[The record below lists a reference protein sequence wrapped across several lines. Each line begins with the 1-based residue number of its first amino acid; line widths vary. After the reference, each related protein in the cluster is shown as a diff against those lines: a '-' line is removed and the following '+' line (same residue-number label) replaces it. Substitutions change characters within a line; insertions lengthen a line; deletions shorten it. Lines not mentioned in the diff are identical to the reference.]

1 MAPVLTFAPQASAGC
16 LLGGEQPQQHQLT
29 MTNNEFLI
37 SRIGKRVSA
46 YMALTHGNVMFT
58 GILSRTPTGWE
69 IGDDP
74 TNSLNFS
81 EAMVNEC
88 HGTVIFMHFQK
99 L

>member
-1 MAPVLTFAPQASAGC
+1 MHRQGYPSQNTNNN
-16 LLGGEQPQQHQLT
+16 

-46 YMALTHGNVMFT
+46 FIALTNGNVMLT
-58 GILSRTPTGWE
+58 GILSRTATGWE
-69 IGDDP
+69 IGDEP
-74 TNSLNFS
+74 TNSFNFN
-81 EAMVNEC
+81 EALINEC

>member
-1 MAPVLTFAPQASAGC
+1 MLSS
-16 LLGGEQPQQHQLT
+16 LLSSPLNQRT

-74 TNSLNFS
+74 INSMNFS

>member
-1 MAPVLTFAPQASAGC
+1 MHRQGYPSQNTNNN
-16 LLGGEQPQQHQLT
+16 

-46 YMALTHGNVMFT
+46 FIALTHGNVMFT
-58 GILSRTPTGWE
+58 GILAQTATGWE
-69 IGDDP
+69 IGDEP

>member
-1 MAPVLTFAPQASAGC
+1 MTFAPPVSAGDR
-16 LLGGEQPQQHQLT
+16 LGGEQPHNTNNT
-29 MTNNEFLI
+29 MTNNEFLT

-46 YMALTHGNVMFT
+46 FIALTHGNVMFT
-58 GILSRTPTGWE
+58 GILSRTATGWE

-74 TNSLNFS
+74 TNSFNFS
-81 EAMVNEC
+81 EPMVNEC

>member
-1 MAPVLTFAPQASAGC
+1 MTNNES
-16 LLGGEQPQQHQLT
+16 

-37 SRIGKRVSA
+37 FKTGKRVSA
-46 YMALTHGNVMFT
+46 FIALQHGNVMFT
-58 GILSRTPTGWE
+58 GILSQTATGWE

-74 TNSLNFS
+74 INCFNFS

-88 HGTVIFMHFQK
+88 HGPVIFMHFQK

>member
-1 MAPVLTFAPQASAGC
+1 
-16 LLGGEQPQQHQLT
+16 
-29 MTNNEFLI
+29 MTTNEFLT

-46 YMALTHGNVMFT
+46 FIALTHGNVMLT
-58 GILSRTPTGWE
+58 GILAQTATGWE
-69 IGDDP
+69 IGDEP